1 MGVLVRLGDADLV
14 LDTDADPVTVLL
26 VITLLVITGV
36 IECVTLD
43 VLVLDSD
50 VDLVFVVEAVDVFE
64 VNVLPVYLALA
75 DGVFDDDPLPEFV
88 GDCV

>member
-1 MGVLVRLGDADLV
+1 
-14 LDTDADPVTVLL
+14 
-26 VITLLVITGV
+26 
-36 IECVTLD
+36 